1 MKFSVVKTRLVWYVL
16 SAVMIG
22 VSLFSFAAFGL
33 KQGIDF
39 TGGSLMSVRFEGA
52 RPSASDASDTLT
64 KSVADLGSIVA
75 QPAGDTDMQ
84 FRFQSVTEDQHQVL
98 LKSLTDKYGKVDEL
112 SFSAIGPVI
121 GQELRSKA
129 LQGLGI
135 VLLAILAYIAYT
147 FRRVSAPVPSWQYG
161 LITVFTAF
169 HDVIVPIGVF
179 SLLGH
184 FYGWEIGT
192 PFVAAILTILGY
204 SIQDTIVVLDRVREN
219 LLRSDLSFAD
229 LVDLSVRQ
237 TYLRSFNSS
246 MTTLLAL
253 TAIFLFGGS
262 SLHEFTLSLIIG
274 IGIGTY
280 SSIFIASPLLVTLDK
295 TKRKLKK

>member
-1 MKFSVVKTRLVWYVL
+1 MKFSVVKTRLAWYVL
-16 SAVMIG
+16 SGVLIG
-22 VSLFSFAAFGL
+22 VSIFSLFAFGL

-39 TGGSLMSVRFEGA
+39 TGGSMMSVRFEQP
-52 RPSASDASDTLT
+52 RPSAADASDTLS
-64 KSVADLGSIVA
+64 KSVSDLGGIVA
-75 QPAGDTDMQ
+75 QPAGDNDMQ
-84 FRFQSVTEDQHQVL
+84 FRFVSVSEEQHQTL
-98 LKSLTDKYGKVDEL
+98 LKSLQDKYGKVDEL
-112 SFSAIGPVI
+112 EFNAIGPVI

-129 LQGLGI
+129 IQGLVI
-135 VLLAILAYIAYT
+135 VLLAILAYIAYS

-184 FYGWEIGT
+184 FAGWEIGT

-219 LLRSDLSFAD
+219 LLRSDLSFGD

-237 TYLRSFNSS
+237 TFLRSFNSS

-253 TAIFLFGGS
+253 LAIFLFGGS
-262 SLHEFTLSLIIG
+262 SLHEFTLALIIG

-280 SSIFIASPLLVTLDK
+280 SSIFIASPLLVTVEKL
-295 TKRKLKK
+295 KRKGKK